1 MASFGEVGMDVG
13 MGVGMGRAGIDRSDN
28 AEQRQNNVWYM
39 ATCNVI
45 SIQKVVKHNNIEGH

>member
-1 MASFGEVGMDVG
+1 MASFGEVGMGV
-13 MGVGMGRAGIDRSDN
+13 GVGMGRAGIDRSDN